1 MTDAVLLFVG
11 SHLRRLRSCATNR
24 FGGEIGALGL
34 ILDVNVV
41 LLQLGNQPLEPLNLL
56 FLKFKVLEVAIGR
69 LHQRLIVFL
78 QSLNLLM
85 LVSQLLL
92 HGFHLRLVLLKD
104 GLGVAKEKT
113 IRAGII

>member
-1 MTDAVLLFVG
+1 
-11 SHLRRLRSCATNR
+11 
-24 FGGEIGALGL
+24 
-34 ILDVNVV
+34 
-41 LLQLGNQPLEPLNLL
+41 
-56 FLKFKVLEVAIGR
+56 
-69 LHQRLIVFL
+69 
-78 QSLNLLM
+78 M